1 MGTLVGTDL
10 EEQLWGGG
18 LCSATDPH
26 PREAVVMVGEGPRAD
41 GSVEAEVA
49 ADSVSDQVTPGLG
62 LEQPRLRRE
71 EAGCVVG
78 QLPPRLQAGLS
89 WLSSGGFG

>member
-1 MGTLVGTDL
+1 MGTDL
-10 EEQLWGGG
+10 EEQLWDGG

-26 PREAVVMVGEGPRAD
+26 PWEAAIMAGEGPRAD
-41 GSVEAEVA
+41 GSMETEVA

-62 LEQPRLRRE
+62 LEQLRLRHE

-78 QLPPRLQAGLS
+78 QLLPGLQAGLS